1 MTYKE
6 DIMVEDNI
14 KDMLEEEEKHE
25 LEGIDTGIH
34 PVDVVDEVRKSFL
47 DYAMSVIVSRAIP
60 DVRDGFKPVHRRIV
74 YGMYES
80 GMTPDKPFKKSARIV
95 GDVMGKYHPHG
106 DQAIYS
112 TLVRM
117 AQPFSLRYPLVDG
130 HGNFGSIDG
139 DEAAAMRYTE
149 ARMEKLATEMVRDI
163 NLNTVDFGGNYDG
176 SEKEPEVLP
185 SRFPNLIVNG
195 SDGIAVGMAT
205 YMVPHNLS
213 ETIDAINL
221 VAKNPDV
228 TPREIF
234 ENGMLGPDFPT
245 GASILGRKGILDYF
259 ETGEGSIIVRAKTH
273 FETKGDRT
281 WIVID
286 EMPYKLNKA
295 TTIEAIALLVR
306 NKEIDGITDIRDE
319 SNKEGIRVVIE
330 LRRDVVPEVV
340 LNNLLKQT
348 RLQTSYKITN
358 LCLVNKA
365 PRILNMKELIV
376 EYLNFQV
383 EIIRRRT
390 EHQLSQAEA
399 RDHIVEGLLK
409 ATDNID
415 EIVSIIKNSESGEEA
430 SQKLMERFLFSEIQ
444 TREVLGMTLRRLT
457 GLEIDKLNKEREQL
471 LANIERYRLILS
483 ARDHMVDVVLE
494 ELEEIKAKYGDERR
508 TEISDDLADID
519 NEDLIPVEDIVVML
533 TNQGYI
539 KRVDPEEF
547 RTIKRGGVGVKG
559 MRTKEEEI
567 IDIILHTNTHTD
579 VLFFTSK
586 GKVYRKRGYQIPQY
600 RREGK
605 GLPVINLLNI
615 EKEEAVRAIVSTD
628 TYGEDHYLLYVTRN
642 GVTKRTTLAEFSRIN
657 VSGKIAIDLR
667 EGDELM
673 DVKITDGTAIIGIGS
688 SNGKMASFYETDV
701 RAMGRTAAGVR
712 GIKLDEGAYV
722 VGVTTSLEGALIF
735 ALTTKGY
742 GKLTP
747 ANDYRLTK
755 RGSKGV
761 ITIKESERTGTLA
774 GIRAIKGDEDLF
786 VTTASGMVVRTN
798 FKEISTTSR
807 NTMGVRVIRLRPDD
821 VVCSFA
827 VVEKGIAFDEDD
839 HEGEGTPSHEE

>member
-688 SNGKMASFYETDV
+688 SNGKMASFYETGV

>member
-1 MTYKE
+1 
-6 DIMVEDNI
+6 MVEDNI

-281 WIVID
+281 RIVID

>member
-1 MTYKE
+1 
-6 DIMVEDNI
+6 
-14 KDMLEEEEKHE
+14 
-25 LEGIDTGIH
+25 
-34 PVDVVDEVRKSFL
+34 
-47 DYAMSVIVSRAIP
+47 
-60 DVRDGFKPVHRRIV
+60 
-74 YGMYES
+74 
-80 GMTPDKPFKKSARIV
+80 
-95 GDVMGKYHPHG
+95 
-106 DQAIYS
+106 
-112 TLVRM
+112 
-117 AQPFSLRYPLVDG
+117 
-130 HGNFGSIDG
+130 
-139 DEAAAMRYTE
+139 
-149 ARMEKLATEMVRDI
+149 
-163 NLNTVDFGGNYDG
+163 
-176 SEKEPEVLP
+176 
-185 SRFPNLIVNG
+185 
-195 SDGIAVGMAT
+195 
-205 YMVPHNLS
+205 
-213 ETIDAINL
+213 
-221 VAKNPDV
+221 
-228 TPREIF
+228 
-234 ENGMLGPDFPT
+234 
-245 GASILGRKGILDYF
+245 
-259 ETGEGSIIVRAKTH
+259 
-273 FETKGDRT
+273 
-281 WIVID
+281 
-286 EMPYKLNKA
+286 
-295 TTIEAIALLVR
+295 
-306 NKEIDGITDIRDE
+306 
-319 SNKEGIRVVIE
+319 
-330 LRRDVVPEVV
+330 
-340 LNNLLKQT
+340 
-348 RLQTSYKITN
+348 
-358 LCLVNKA
+358 
-365 PRILNMKELIV
+365 
-376 EYLNFQV
+376 
-383 EIIRRRT
+383 
-390 EHQLSQAEA
+390 
-399 RDHIVEGLLK
+399 
-409 ATDNID
+409 
-415 EIVSIIKNSESGEEA
+415 
-430 SQKLMERFLFSEIQ
+430 
-444 TREVLGMTLRRLT
+444 
-457 GLEIDKLNKEREQL
+457 
-471 LANIERYRLILS
+471 
-483 ARDHMVDVVLE
+483 
-494 ELEEIKAKYGDERR
+494 
-508 TEISDDLADID
+508 
-519 NEDLIPVEDIVVML
+519 ML

>member
-1 MTYKE
+1 
-6 DIMVEDNI
+6 MVEDNI

>member
-149 ARMEKLATEMVRDI
+149 ARMEKLAKEMVRDI

>member
-1 MTYKE
+1 
-6 DIMVEDNI
+6 MVEDNI

-567 IDIILHTNTHTD
+567 IDIILHTSTHTD

-821 VVCSFA
+821 VVSSFA

>member
-1 MTYKE
+1 MKKQGLAFLLLGTFLLTGCNKPPKMEKVQIMYKYSNLTEVINIVDDENQTALEQLELKITDKENFVLVSYADYTCSCWSVFRDHVLRNYINTKKIPIYVIETDALGNDFKGLPIRKDLTNTPVIGIFAGGVCKYSIDYTSKSEIFIERDKFNEWMDARIKDPLMTY
-6 DIMVEDNI
+6 IS
-14 KDMLEEEEKHE
+14 LEE
-25 LEGIDTGIH
+25 
-34 PVDVVDEVRKSFL
+34 V
-47 DYAMSVIVSRAIP
+47 
-60 DVRDGFKPVHRRIV
+60 
-74 YGMYES
+74 
-80 GMTPDKPFKKSARIV
+80 
-95 GDVMGKYHPHG
+95 
-106 DQAIYS
+106 
-112 TLVRM
+112 
-117 AQPFSLRYPLVDG
+117 
-130 HGNFGSIDG
+130 
-139 DEAAAMRYTE
+139 
-149 ARMEKLATEMVRDI
+149 
-163 NLNTVDFGGNYDG
+163 NT
-176 SEKEPEVLP
+176 
-185 SRFPNLIVNG
+185 
-195 SDGIAVGMAT
+195 
-205 YMVPHNLS
+205 
-213 ETIDAINL
+213 
-221 VAKNPDV
+221 
-228 TPREIF
+228 
-234 ENGMLGPDFPT
+234 
-245 GASILGRKGILDYF
+245 
-259 ETGEGSIIVRAKTH
+259 
-273 FETKGDRT
+273 
-281 WIVID
+281 
-286 EMPYKLNKA
+286 
-295 TTIEAIALLVR
+295 
-306 NKEIDGITDIRDE
+306 
-319 SNKEGIRVVIE
+319 
-330 LRRDVVPEVV
+330 
-340 LNNLLKQT
+340 
-348 RLQTSYKITN
+348 
-358 LCLVNKA
+358 
-365 PRILNMKELIV
+365 
-376 EYLNFQV
+376 
-383 EIIRRRT
+383 
-390 EHQLSQAEA
+390 
-399 RDHIVEGLLK
+399 LLK

-821 VVCSFA
+821 VVSSFA

>member
-1 MTYKE
+1 
-6 DIMVEDNI
+6 
-14 KDMLEEEEKHE
+14 
-25 LEGIDTGIH
+25 
-34 PVDVVDEVRKSFL
+34 
-47 DYAMSVIVSRAIP
+47 
-60 DVRDGFKPVHRRIV
+60 
-74 YGMYES
+74 
-80 GMTPDKPFKKSARIV
+80 
-95 GDVMGKYHPHG
+95 
-106 DQAIYS
+106 
-112 TLVRM
+112 
-117 AQPFSLRYPLVDG
+117 
-130 HGNFGSIDG
+130 
-139 DEAAAMRYTE
+139 
-149 ARMEKLATEMVRDI
+149 
-163 NLNTVDFGGNYDG
+163 
-176 SEKEPEVLP
+176 
-185 SRFPNLIVNG
+185 
-195 SDGIAVGMAT
+195 MAT

-494 ELEEIKAKYGDERR
+494 ELEEIKLSMAMNAVLKLVM
-508 TEISDDLADID
+508 TL
-519 NEDLIPVEDIVVML
+519 LILI
-533 TNQGYI
+533 
-539 KRVDPEEF
+539 
-547 RTIKRGGVGVKG
+547 
-559 MRTKEEEI
+559 TK
-567 IDIILHTNTHTD
+567 T
-579 VLFFTSK
+579 
-586 GKVYRKRGYQIPQY
+586 
-600 RREGK
+600 
-605 GLPVINLLNI
+605 
-615 EKEEAVRAIVSTD
+615 
-628 TYGEDHYLLYVTRN
+628 
-642 GVTKRTTLAEFSRIN
+642 
-657 VSGKIAIDLR
+657 
-667 EGDELM
+667 
-673 DVKITDGTAIIGIGS
+673 
-688 SNGKMASFYETDV
+688 
-701 RAMGRTAAGVR
+701 
-712 GIKLDEGAYV
+712 
-722 VGVTTSLEGALIF
+722 
-735 ALTTKGY
+735 
-742 GKLTP
+742 
-747 ANDYRLTK
+747 
-755 RGSKGV
+755 
-761 ITIKESERTGTLA
+761 
-774 GIRAIKGDEDLF
+774 
-786 VTTASGMVVRTN
+786 
-798 FKEISTTSR
+798 
-807 NTMGVRVIRLRPDD
+807 
-821 VVCSFA
+821 
-827 VVEKGIAFDEDD
+827 
-839 HEGEGTPSHEE
+839 

>member
-1 MTYKE
+1 
-6 DIMVEDNI
+6 MVEDNI
-14 KDMLEEEEKHE
+14 KDMLEEGEKHE

>member
-1 MTYKE
+1 
-6 DIMVEDNI
+6 MVEDNI

-821 VVCSFA
+821 VVSSFA

>member
-1 MTYKE
+1 
-6 DIMVEDNI
+6 MVEDNI

-176 SEKEPEVLP
+176 SEKEPKVLP

>member
-319 SNKEGIRVVIE
+319 SNIEGIRVVIE
-330 LRRDVVPEVV
+330 IRRDVVPEVE

-821 VVCSFA
+821 VVSSFA

>member
-14 KDMLEEEEKHE
+14 KDILEEEEKHE

-567 IDIILHTNTHTD
+567 IDIILHTSTHTD

-722 VGVTTSLEGALIF
+722 VGVTTSLEGALII

-821 VVCSFA
+821 VVSSFA

>member
-1 MTYKE
+1 LTYKE

-827 VVEKGIAFDEDD
+827 VVEKGIAFGQYV
-839 HEGEGTPSHEE
+839 HLL

>member
-1 MTYKE
+1 
-6 DIMVEDNI
+6 MVEDNI

-827 VVEKGIAFDEDD
+827 VVEKGVAFDEDD

>member
-1 MTYKE
+1 
-6 DIMVEDNI
+6 MVEDNI

-149 ARMEKLATEMVRDI
+149 ARMEKLAKEMVRDI

-821 VVCSFA
+821 VVSSFA

>member
-1 MTYKE
+1 
-6 DIMVEDNI
+6 MVEDNI

-80 GMTPDKPFKKSARIV
+80 GITPDKPFKKSARIV

-567 IDIILHTNTHTD
+567 IDIILHTSTHTD

>member
-1 MTYKE
+1 
-6 DIMVEDNI
+6 MVEDNI

-330 LRRDVVPEVV
+330 LSRDVVPEVV

>member
-1 MTYKE
+1 
-6 DIMVEDNI
+6 MVEDNI

-74 YGMYES
+74 YGLYES

>member
-1 MTYKE
+1 
-6 DIMVEDNI
+6 MVEDNI

-259 ETGEGSIIVRAKTH
+259 ETGEGNIIVRAKTH

-821 VVCSFA
+821 VVSSFA

>member
-1 MTYKE
+1 
-6 DIMVEDNI
+6 MVEDNI
-14 KDMLEEEEKHE
+14 KDILEEEEKHE

-567 IDIILHTNTHTD
+567 IDIILHTSTHTD

-722 VGVTTSLEGALIF
+722 VGVTTSLEGALII

-821 VVCSFA
+821 VVSSFA

>member
-1 MTYKE
+1 
-6 DIMVEDNI
+6 
-14 KDMLEEEEKHE
+14 
-25 LEGIDTGIH
+25 
-34 PVDVVDEVRKSFL
+34 
-47 DYAMSVIVSRAIP
+47 
-60 DVRDGFKPVHRRIV
+60 
-74 YGMYES
+74 
-80 GMTPDKPFKKSARIV
+80 
-95 GDVMGKYHPHG
+95 
-106 DQAIYS
+106 
-112 TLVRM
+112 
-117 AQPFSLRYPLVDG
+117 
-130 HGNFGSIDG
+130 
-139 DEAAAMRYTE
+139 
-149 ARMEKLATEMVRDI
+149 
-163 NLNTVDFGGNYDG
+163 
-176 SEKEPEVLP
+176 
-185 SRFPNLIVNG
+185 
-195 SDGIAVGMAT
+195 
-205 YMVPHNLS
+205 
-213 ETIDAINL
+213 
-221 VAKNPDV
+221 
-228 TPREIF
+228 
-234 ENGMLGPDFPT
+234 
-245 GASILGRKGILDYF
+245 
-259 ETGEGSIIVRAKTH
+259 
-273 FETKGDRT
+273 
-281 WIVID
+281 
-286 EMPYKLNKA
+286 MPYKLNKA

>member
-1 MTYKE
+1 
-6 DIMVEDNI
+6 MVEDNI

-149 ARMEKLATEMVRDI
+149 ARMEKLAKEMVRDI

>member
-1 MTYKE
+1 LTYKE

>member
-1 MTYKE
+1 
-6 DIMVEDNI
+6 
-14 KDMLEEEEKHE
+14 
-25 LEGIDTGIH
+25 
-34 PVDVVDEVRKSFL
+34 
-47 DYAMSVIVSRAIP
+47 
-60 DVRDGFKPVHRRIV
+60 
-74 YGMYES
+74 
-80 GMTPDKPFKKSARIV
+80 
-95 GDVMGKYHPHG
+95 
-106 DQAIYS
+106 
-112 TLVRM
+112 
-117 AQPFSLRYPLVDG
+117 
-130 HGNFGSIDG
+130 
-139 DEAAAMRYTE
+139 
-149 ARMEKLATEMVRDI
+149 
-163 NLNTVDFGGNYDG
+163 
-176 SEKEPEVLP
+176 
-185 SRFPNLIVNG
+185 
-195 SDGIAVGMAT
+195 
-205 YMVPHNLS
+205 
-213 ETIDAINL
+213 
-221 VAKNPDV
+221 
-228 TPREIF
+228 
-234 ENGMLGPDFPT
+234 
-245 GASILGRKGILDYF
+245 
-259 ETGEGSIIVRAKTH
+259 
-273 FETKGDRT
+273 
-281 WIVID
+281 
-286 EMPYKLNKA
+286 MPYKLNKA

-567 IDIILHTNTHTD
+567 IDIILHTSTHTD

-821 VVCSFA
+821 VVSSFA

>member
-1 MTYKE
+1 
-6 DIMVEDNI
+6 MVEDNI

-149 ARMEKLATEMVRDI
+149 ARMEKLAKEMVRDI

-798 FKEISTTSR
+798 FKEISITSR